1 MSEWGIEAGEVGG
14 WEPPRR
20 LSGVAAGSA
29 GSGVHSGADTED
41 GGVRKPVTGEACTGD
56 ADADGRADNER
67 CEAGGASVAMSP
79 KAASRAGVGRLSA
92 RLRGWTGAMD
102 GVF

>member
-56 ADADGRADNER
+56 ADA
-67 CEAGGASVAMSP
+67 GGASVAMSP